1 MFFCCISLEQ
11 ISFLSFYQERLRK
24 AQHINIWGKEGTM
37 GDVVLGFGFNSWQIL
52 VRRQCQTCGHLL
64 RPTFKR
70 LTPLSSGT
78 RLILIYVATWL
89 GEDSWACQFIQHSC
103 IMPFIF
109 PRTRKLCLGW
119 KALLHHI
126 HRVAKCYCI
135 LLCESVQ
142 SVDTCSL
149 LALD

>member
-1 MFFCCISLEQ
+1 
-11 ISFLSFYQERLRK
+11 
-24 AQHINIWGKEGTM
+24 M
-37 GDVVLGFGFNSWQIL
+37 GDVVLGFGFSSWQIL
-52 VRRQCQTCGHLL
+52 VRRQCQACGHLV

-78 RLILIYVATWL
+78 RLILIYIATWL

-109 PRTRKLCLGW
+109 PRTGKLCPLGW

-135 LLCESVQ
+135 ILCESVQ
-142 SVDTCSL
+142 SVDICSL
-149 LALD
+149 LALNQMSIVDPKY